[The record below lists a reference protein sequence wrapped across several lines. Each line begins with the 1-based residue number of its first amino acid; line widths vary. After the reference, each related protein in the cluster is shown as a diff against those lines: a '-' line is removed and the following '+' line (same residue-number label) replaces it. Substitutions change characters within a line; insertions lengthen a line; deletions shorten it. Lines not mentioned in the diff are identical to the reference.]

1 MPPFSLKNLSLFASL
16 YDGWIGQPSR
26 LEQTRNLFSI
36 LSFSHRKVTLIL
48 LWFYLH
54 FGWPNVGRGWD
65 RNENLPNGREPWSS
79 GYGRRLMSKDRGF
92 KSLHRILDGHFSHL
106 FVVKFVLFVW
116 KDTKIMAI
124 AIFSVEHCSND
135 LFWAWIQTKY
145 LLIVSF
151 LSSRYTRPTPFLFYQ
166 SFWCIVTYF
175 FQIDGRQPLLQGR
188 PRSRP
193 ARAEGGLSGEQQ
205 QHRAATQH
213 INK

>member
-116 KDTKIMAI
+116 KDKNKRKSSRGWP
-124 AIFSVEHCSND
+124 F
-135 LFWAWIQTKY
+135 LYKKLTKY
-145 LLIVSF
+145 LLIK
-151 LSSRYTRPTPFLFYQ
+151 LFY
-166 SFWCIVTYF
+166 
-175 FQIDGRQPLLQGR
+175 R
-188 PRSRP
+188 PF
-193 ARAEGGLSGEQQ
+193 
-205 QHRAATQH
+205 
-213 INK
+213 IYC